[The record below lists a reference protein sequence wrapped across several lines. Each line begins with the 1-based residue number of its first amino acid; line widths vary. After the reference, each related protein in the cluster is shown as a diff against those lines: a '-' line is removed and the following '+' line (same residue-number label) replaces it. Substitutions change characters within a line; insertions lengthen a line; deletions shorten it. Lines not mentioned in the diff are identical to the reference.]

1 MTDTEIKKN
10 KRHWWIL
17 PLTLAAALLIGAGVE
32 WATDLSM
39 PIPVT
44 IQMTLLGDREITLEY
59 GQDYTEPGATACAML
74 AGWEMRELAVTAG
87 GEVDPE
93 KVGEYEIIYTSGIGS
108 IVCQEHRVIRIQ
120 DTQPP
125 VITLISNP
133 DTYTLPGHAYEE
145 EGFSAEDN
153 YDGDL
158 TSQVVRE
165 QTDGAVI
172 YSVADSSGNTF
183 SVTREIVY
191 NDPIPPEL
199 VLEGD
204 TEITMTQGAAY
215 EEPGFSAT
223 DNCDGDIS
231 DQVEVSGFV
240 DIYVPGTYTLEYF
253 VSDQYG
259 NTATATRTVKVEEI
273 TGRGGTVYLTFDDGP
288 GKYTSKLLDV
298 LDKYNV
304 KATFF
309 VVNTGYRK
317 TMARAAAAGH
327 TIAIHS
333 ASHNYKKIYANEE
346 AYFEDL
352 YQMQSIIQEYTGQT
366 ATLIRFPGGSSNTVS
381 RFNKGIMTRLTKAVT
396 EQGFKYFDW
405 NVSSG
410 DAGVVSTSNEVYI
423 NVITGISKH
432 NVSVVLQHDTHAFS
446 VDAVERIIQW
456 GQEYGYTFLPLTSDS
471 PGAHQGV
478 NN

>member
-1 MTDTEIKKN
+1 MTDTEQKKK
-10 KRHWWIL
+10 KRCLWLL
-17 PLTLAAALLIGAGVE
+17 PLTLAAVLLIAAGVE
-32 WATDLSM
+32 WVTDLSA

-44 IQMTLLGDREITLEY
+44 MQMTLLGDREITLEY
-59 GQDYTEPGATACAML
+59 GQDYAEPGAKACALL
-74 AGWEMRELAVTAG
+74 AGREMRELEVTAE
-87 GEVDPE
+87 GEVDTG
-93 KVGEYEIIYTSGIGS
+93 KVGEYEITYTSSIGS
-108 IVCQEHRVIRIQ
+108 RVCQERRVVRIQ

-125 VITLISNP
+125 VITLVSDP
-133 DTYTLPGHAYEE
+133 DTYVLPGHVYEE
-145 EGFSAEDN
+145 EGFFAEDN

-165 QTDGAVI
+165 QTEDAVI
-172 YSVADSSGNTF
+172 YSVTDSSGNAF

-199 VLEGD
+199 TLDGD
-204 TEITMTQGAAY
+204 TEITLIQSIAY
-215 EEPGFSAT
+215 QEPGFSAT
-223 DNCDGDIS
+223 DNCDGDIT
-231 DQVEVSGFV
+231 DQVEISGSV
-240 DIYVPGTYTLEYF
+240 DIFVPGTYTLEYF

-259 NTATATRTVKVEEI
+259 NTATATRTVKVKEI
-273 TGRGGTVYLTFDDGP
+273 TGSGGTVYLTFDDGP
-288 GKYTSKLLDV
+288 SKYTSRLLDV

-333 ASHNYKKIYANEE
+333 VSHDYKKIYASEE

-352 YQMQSIIQEYTGQT
+352 YQMQSIIQEYTGQNT
-366 ATLIRFPGGSSNTVS
+366 TLIRFPGGSSNTVS

-396 EQGFKYFDW
+396 EQGFEYFDW
-405 NVSSG
+405 NVDSG
-410 DAGVVSTSNEVYI
+410 DAGQVTTSDEVYI

-432 NVSVVLQHDTHAFS
+432 NVSVVLQHDTHGFS
-446 VDAVERIIQW
+446 VNAVERIIQW
-456 GQEYGYTFLPLTSDS
+456 GQKYGYTFLPLTSGS
-471 PGAHQGV
+471 PGAHLGV

>member
-1 MTDTEIKKN
+1 MSDTEKK
-10 KRHWWIL
+10 KKKQLWQIL
-17 PLTLAAALLIGAGVE
+17 ILTLAAVLLIAAGIE
-32 WATDLSM
+32 WATGLR
-39 PIPVT
+39 IPVPVNV
-44 IQMTLLGDREITLEY
+44 QMTLLGDQEITLEY
-59 GQDYTEPGATACAML
+59 GQDYTEAGVKACAMV
-74 AGWEMRELAVTAG
+74 AGWKIRDLAVFVEGA
-87 GEVDPE
+87 VDAE
-93 KVGEYEIIYTSGIGS
+93 KVGEYEITYTSSIGS
-108 IVCQEHRVIRIQ
+108 IVCQERRKIRIC

-125 VITLISNP
+125 VITLVSNP

-165 QTDGAVI
+165 QTESTVI
-172 YSVADSSGNTF
+172 YLVTDSSGNTF
-183 SVTREIVY
+183 SVTREIIY

-199 VLEGD
+199 ILEGD
-204 TEITMTQGAAY
+204 TEITVTQGGEY
-215 EEPGFSAT
+215 IEPGFSAT
-223 DNCDGDIS
+223 DNCDGDIT
-231 DQVEVSGFV
+231 DQVEISGSV
-240 DIYVPGTYTLEYF
+240 NIYVPGTYTLEYF

-259 NTATATRTVKVEEI
+259 NTATATRNVHVTEI
-273 TGRGGTVYLTFDDGP
+273 TGRGGIVYLTFDDGP
-288 GKYTSKLLDV
+288 GKYTSKLLDI

-309 VVNTGYRK
+309 VVNTGYGK
-317 TMARAAAAGH
+317 TMAKAAAAGH

-333 ASHNYKKIYANEE
+333 ASHDYKKIYASEE
-346 AYFEDL
+346 TYFEDL
-352 YQMQSIIQEYTGQT
+352 YKMQAIIQEYTGQT

-381 RFNKGIMTRLTKAVT
+381 RFNKGIMTQLTQAVT
-396 EQGFKYFDW
+396 DQGFKYFDW

-410 DAGVVSTSNEVYI
+410 DAGLVNTSDEVYI

-432 NVSVVLQHDTHAFS
+432 NVSVVLQHDTRSFS

-456 GQEYGYTFLPLTSDS
+456 GLEYCYTFLPLTSDS
-471 PGAHQGV
+471 PGAHHGV